1 MHVPHALCRP
11 SHLYL
16 TIPSS
21 SPPVTGNKGG
31 DVGRWFQTSY
41 LFLNIS
47 DTFSMEA
54 EKDKGQTDMP
64 GDATGR
70 PQKRHTT
77 FCLFV
82 FFFSLERCSL
92 LLGLL
97 CSCLRGRL
105 PTSISSPKADG
116 SSWIAPLLSSHF
128 SCTCA
133 SLYSPSCQD
142 ASKSAF
148 SSPSFSCVF
157 SVGGLTGLELSSA
170 PMRSFCSS
178 NLALNKSCFS
188 ALSVKLQFSALLGYM
203 NTAPI

>member
-1 MHVPHALCRP
+1 MPYAVHRISTLPFLPPLLLLQVTKEVMLGGGFRLC
-11 SHLYL
+11 
-16 TIPSS
+16 TSS
-21 SPPVTGNKGG
+21 
-31 DVGRWFQTSY
+31 QTSVT
-41 LFLNIS
+41 LP
-47 DTFSMEA
+47 EW
-54 EKDKGQTDMP
+54 
-64 GDATGR
+64 R
-70 PQKRHTT
+70 QKRIRERQTCQVMLLEDPKRGT
-77 FCLFV
+77 LLFCLFV
-82 FFFSLERCSL
+82 FFFSLESCSL